1 VVVLLLS
8 ERKGFFKRMN
18 QVAVKFVILPLFP
31 EELTAHLYNSFFT
44 ENLQTSAMS
53 KHGRVLVA
61 MSGGIDSTVTAM
73 MLHEEGYEV
82 IGITMKTWD
91 YANSGGNRKETGCC
105 SLDSINDAR
114 QVAVDFGFPHFI
126 IDIREDF
133 GDYVID
139 NFVDEYLAGRTP
151 NPCVLCNTHI
161 KWNSL
166 LKRADALDCEFI
178 ATGHYAIIKELN
190 QRKYITKAVDRNKD
204 QSYVLWGLSQE
215 CMQRSRFPLGE
226 YTKPE
231 VRQMAADMGYIN
243 LSKKGESYEIC
254 FVPDNDY
261 RGFLKRRV
269 DGLEEKVDGGQFIN
283 SKGEILGQHQ
293 GYPFYTIGQRRGL
306 GLAFGEPMFVTE
318 IRPETNTVV
327 LGPVDELVRNGM
339 TVGQVNLMKYDQIPE
354 DMEAVTKIRYRDQGT
369 LSRLTQEA
377 GDKVEV
383 EFLANVKGVAPG
395 QSAVF
400 YEGDDVIG
408 GGIIYGSR
416 RFENGL
422 NK

>member
-1 VVVLLLS
+1 
-8 ERKGFFKRMN
+8 
-18 QVAVKFVILPLFP
+18 
-31 EELTAHLYNSFFT
+31 
-44 ENLQTSAMS
+44 
-53 KHGRVLVA
+53 

-73 MLHEEGYEV
+73 MMHDQGYEV
-82 IGITMKTWD
+82 VGITMKTWD
-91 YANSGGNRKETGCC
+91 YANSGGSKKETGCC

-114 QVAVDFGFPHFI
+114 QVAVNMGFHHFI
-126 IDIREDF
+126 VDIREEF

-161 KWNSL
+161 KWSAL

-178 ATGHYAIIKELN
+178 ATGHYAQIKE
-190 QRKYITKAVDRNKD
+190 QEGRRYIRKAVDDHKD

-215 CMQRSRFPLGE
+215 CMARSRFPLGP

-231 VRQMAADMGYIN
+231 VRQMAADWGYEA
-243 LSKKGESYEIC
+243 LSKKAESFEIC

-269 DGLEEKVDGGQFIN
+269 DGLEERVDGGDFVDTAGKVIG
-283 SKGEILGQHQ
+283 KHK
-293 GYPFYTIGQRRGL
+293 GYPFYTIGQRKGL
-306 GLAFGEPMFVTE
+306 GMAFGQPMYVTE

-327 LGPVDELVRNGM
+327 LGTQDELVRNGM
-339 TVGQVNLMKYDQIPE
+339 MVGQVNMMKYDRVP
-354 DMEAVTKIRYRDQGT
+354 DGHEALTRIRYKDRGAMSQ
-369 LSRLTQEA
+369 LSNV
-377 GDKVEV
+377 GDNIHVD
-383 EFLANVKGVAPG
+383 FFANVRGVAPG

-408 GGIIYGSR
+408 GGIIHGS
-416 RFENGL
+416 FMDQFNQ
-422 NK
+422 N